1 MDVAKELT
9 EKPAVAATATPAFGQ
24 QDAVPHTRPFPTP
37 CLTPVPHTIRSSP
50 FLARPPSIPLPSP
63 SHPLSSPI
71 PFSCF
76 TPHPPV
82 LPLPFPFFLPQP
94 GLSPLPFPPAD
105 NRPAGRPNGQPT
117 GSLQRDC
124 SLLFGLRGIIARGT
138 PRTGLEGKQ
147 SRRQWG
153 VANPSGRKFHS
164 RPGRTP
170 SAPRNA
176 GRSGSSATTKIASTS
191 PMSSPT
197 TSTPLIGSMAAAV
210 PLIVPAGP
218 ARRARTARR
227 THGASPTRRPAQ
239 LLLRPVLTHGRPTH
253 IPTDSSSSLAAGRPG
268 PGRPPANGSRRPAG
282 PRRPRAHLLLL
293 VVLLLHLITPPF
305 SFAGSDTHPVG
316 RLHLLL
322 GDASGWAGR
331 GDAGAGAAGRG
342 DDGRSAAGHG
352 IGNAAAG

>member
-1 MDVAKELT
+1 MGNRTLSRTSV
-9 EKPAVAATATPAFGQ
+9 
-24 QDAVPHTRPFPTP
+24 PFPPLASPLSRTP
-37 CLTPVPHTIRSSP
+37 FV
-50 FLARPPSIPLPSP
+50 
-63 SHPLSSPI
+63 HPLSSPVPLPSPCRPLRI
-71 PFSCF
+71 PFPRPSLFHASHPIPLSCLSPF
-76 TPHPPV
+76 LSFSRNLV
-82 LPLPFPFFLPQP
+82 FPLSPFPRRTTDQP
-94 GLSPLPFPPAD
+94 AVRTVS
-105 NRPAGRPNGQPT
+105 QPVANARGTATT
-117 GSLQRDC
+117 G